1 MKRRNFLKS
10 SSLLTT
16 ASLLYEHTPIQA
28 QPKLGKGEHVLI
40 LGAGLA
46 GLAAAYA
53 LSKQQ
58 IPFTV
63 LEARNRIGGRVFTH
77 QVDEE
82 SKLHIELGAEWI
94 GASHER
100 MIALCKEFNLPLLN
114 HQFNTHLTLE
124 GHYYKP
130 KEWQYDTTWNTT
142 YQTLLSNFKQITSKN
157 SKALDQI
164 DWWKYL
170 INNGISERD
179 IEIKELF
186 DSTDFGESI
195 RNVSAFA
202 SLSEFAYSSPNNEM
216 DFRIEGGN
224 TRLVN
229 ALSEKI
235 GLQHIHLNKKATA
248 INQTGKQVQVLC
260 EDGTQHSGSRLI
272 CTVPAFALTKINWQP
287 ALPADKLDALHQM
300 QYCRIIKSAVVFKER
315 FWQDETFDMITDSTA
330 HYFFHSSKNQPNT
343 KGTLTSYAIGDKAYI
358 LSKMN
363 QEQKIREICAAL
375 KPAFGDV
382 SQYAEKVTSYYWGGD
397 AFSKGAYAIY
407 DTHQWFGIREVM
419 AKPFRNISFAGEHLA
434 EWQGFMEGAVQT
446 GEEAVKR
453 MLT

>member
-1 MKRRNFLKS
+1 MKRRNFLKTTG
-10 SSLLTT
+10 LLTT
-16 ASLLYEHTPIQA
+16 ASMLYQQAPTQA
-28 QPKLGKGEHVLI
+28 QPRLGKGEHVLI

-53 LSKQQ
+53 LFKQQ
-58 IPFTV
+58 VPFTI

-82 SKLHIELGAEWI
+82 SKLHVELGAEWI

-100 MIALCKEFNLPLLN
+100 MLALCKEFNLPLLN
-114 HQFNTHLTLE
+114 HQFTTHLTLE
-124 GHYYKP
+124 GQHYKP
-130 KEWQYDTTWNTT
+130 KEWQYDTNWNTT
-142 YQTLLSNFKQITSKN
+142 YQTLLTNFKQISSRN
-157 SKALDQI
+157 SKVLDQI

-202 SLSEFAYSSPNNEM
+202 SLSEYAYSSPNNEM

-235 GLQHIHLNKKATA
+235 GLEHILLNKKATA

-260 EDGTQHSGSRLI
+260 EDGTKHTGSRLL
-272 CTVPAFALTKINWQP
+272 CTIPAFALTKINWQP
-287 ALPADKLDALHQM
+287 ALPAEKLDALHQM

-382 SQYAEKVTSYYWGGD
+382 SQYAEKATSYYWGGD
-397 AFSKGAYAIY
+397 AFTKGAYAIY
-407 DTHQWFGIREVM
+407 DTHQWFSIREMM

-446 GEEAVKR
+446 GEEAVKK

>member
-1 MKRRNFLKS
+1 MKRRNFLKTTG
-10 SSLLTT
+10 LLTT
-16 ASLLYEHTPIQA
+16 ASMVYGQTDIQA
-28 QPKLGKGEHVLI
+28 QPGLRPGEHVLI

-53 LSKQQ
+53 LHKQQ
-58 IPFTV
+58 IPFTI
-63 LEARNRIGGRVFTH
+63 LEARSRTGGRVFTH
-77 QVDEE
+77 QADEE

-100 MIALCKEFNLPLLN
+100 ILALCQDFNLPLLN
-114 HQFNTHLTLE
+114 HQFITHLALD
-124 GHYYKP
+124 GQYYKP
-130 KEWQYDTTWNTT
+130 GEWKFDTDWAAT
-142 YQTLLSNFKQITSKN
+142 YQALLNNFKQITSRN

-170 INNGISERD
+170 INNGIPERD

-195 RNVSAFA
+195 RQVSAYA
-202 SLSEFAYSSPNNEM
+202 SLSEYAYSSPNNEM
-216 DFRIEGGN
+216 DYRIEGGN
-224 TRLVN
+224 TRLVT
-229 ALSEKI
+229 ALAEKI
-235 GLQHIHLNKKATA
+235 GLQHIALNKRATVVK
-248 INQTGKQVQVLC
+248 QEGKQVQVVC
-260 EDGTQHSGSRLI
+260 EDGSRYTGSRLI
-272 CTVPAFALTKINWQP
+272 CTVPVFAMTRINWQP
-287 ALPADKLDALHQM
+287 ALPAEKLEALNQM

-330 HYFFHSSKNQPNT
+330 HYFFHSSKNQPHI
-343 KGTLTSYAIGDKAYI
+343 KGTLTSYATGDKAYI

-382 SQYAEKVTSYYWGGD
+382 SRYAEKVVSYYWGSD

-407 DTHQWFGIREVM
+407 DTHQWFSIRETM
-419 AKPFRNISFAGEHLA
+419 SKPFRNVSFAGEHLA

-446 GEEAVKR
+446 GEEAVKN
-453 MLT
+453 LIS

>member
-10 SSLLTT
+10 TGLLTT
-16 ASLLYEHTPIQA
+16 ASMVYAQAEIQA
-28 QPKLGKGEHVLI
+28 QPKLRNGEHVLI

-46 GLAAAYA
+46 GLAAAYS
-53 LSKQQ
+53 LLKQN
-58 IPFTV
+58 IAFTI
-63 LEARNRIGGRVFTH
+63 LEARNRTGGRVFTH

-94 GASHER
+94 GTSHER
-100 MIALCKEFNLPLLN
+100 MITLCKEFNLPLLN
-114 HQFNTHLTLE
+114 HQFKTHLSLE
-124 GHYYKP
+124 GLYYKP
-130 KEWQYDTTWNTT
+130 GDWKYDTTWTST
-142 YQTLLSNFKQITSKN
+142 YQDLLNNFKQSTPKN
-157 SKALDQI
+157 SKALDHI

-170 INNGISERD
+170 MNNGISERD

-195 RNVSAFA
+195 RNVSAYA
-202 SLSEFAYSSPNNEM
+202 SLSEYAYSSPNNEM

-224 TRLVN
+224 TRLIN
-229 ALSEKI
+229 AMTEKI
-235 GLQHIHLNKKATA
+235 GMQNILLSKKAHTVR
-248 INQTGKQVQVLC
+248 QDSKGVQVLC
-260 EDGTQHSGSRLI
+260 EDGTQYTGSRMI
-272 CTVPAFALTKINWQP
+272 CTIPVFALSKINWQP
-287 ALPADKLDALHQM
+287 ALPAEKLDALHQM
-300 QYCRIIKSAVVFKER
+300 QYSRIIKSAVVFKER

-330 HYFFHSSKNQPNT
+330 HYFFHSSKNQPHT

-363 QEQKIREICAAL
+363 QEQKLKEICAAL

-382 SQYAEKVTSYYWGGD
+382 SQYAEKVTAYYWGGD

-419 AKPFRNISFAGEHLA
+419 SKPFRNISFAGEHLA

-446 GEEAVKR
+446 GEEAVKKL
-453 MLT
+453 LT